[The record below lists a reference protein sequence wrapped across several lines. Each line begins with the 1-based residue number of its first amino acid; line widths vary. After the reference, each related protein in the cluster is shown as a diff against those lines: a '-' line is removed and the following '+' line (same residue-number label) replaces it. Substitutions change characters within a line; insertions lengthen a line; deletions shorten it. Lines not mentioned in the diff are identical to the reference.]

1 MSPQPPVDTDQMSP
15 ECAVAQTPG
24 YEDLHDDCRLT
35 QDLLLPGSTS
45 IVLQARCYCTCHPAH
60 RRRKIRR

>member
-1 MSPQPPVDTDQMSP
+1 MTAQAAINTDRMSA

-24 YEDLHDDCRLT
+24 YEDLHDDCR
-35 QDLLLPGSTS
+35 QAHDLLLPGSTR

-60 RRRKIRR
+60 RPRKKH